1 MFNNNESNVIGYIGS
16 IPVLNIMDVKG
27 YSILNFNG
35 TGRTKMFLSA
45 KDIAIGAGLD
55 FVANGNYEHK
65 KINAT
70 SGINFNNNLDIK
82 WDRFNQYAE
91 YAISN
96 LAYMDPDILSIAHLP
111 YGEYSYMPSEVA
123 YLAVMQCRGE
133 KARQF
138 QAIIADIIIPRIVD
152 ETIKEL
158 QKNYEAQIK
167 KQQDEII
174 NLNSKYNFTIQG
186 IDEQFATD
194 TRNIIKENEDLKDQ
208 NNNLRNENNNLKNKV
223 LDLYRKYKTE

>member
-1 MFNNNESNVIGYIGS
+1 MFNNNEPNVIGYNGS
-16 IPVLNIMDVKG
+16 IPILNIMDVRG

-35 TGRTKMFLSA
+35 TGRTRTFLSA

-65 KINAT
+65 KIIAT
-70 SGINFNNNLDIK
+70 SGNNFDNNLGIK
-82 WDRFNQYAE
+82 WNRFNQYAE

-96 LAYMDPDILSIAHLP
+96 LAYMDPDILAIAQFP

-123 YLAVMQCRGE
+123 YLVVMQCRGE
-133 KARQF
+133 KAKQF

-152 ETIKEL
+152 ETIKVL
-158 QKNYEAQIK
+158 QKQIQ

-174 NLNSKYNFTIQG
+174 NLNSRYNFTIQG
-186 IDEQFATD
+186 IGEQFAMD
-194 TRNIIKENEDLKDQ
+194 TRNIIQENEDLKNQ
-208 NNNLRNENNNLKNKV
+208 NKNLRNENNNLKNEV
-223 LDLYRKYKTE
+223 LDLYRKYQTE